1 MLTFE
6 EKCSETFSMASSPTH
21 GSPDVQISSR
31 LVTIWG
37 MTDQQLLEA
46 EPGGQRRCVADV
58 SIHRSCA
65 AAVRTEFLMDLRYL
79 ALDGGVGKLARD
91 REQRSAS
98 LAFLVAESSVGVT
111 LAAED
116 DGRATVVTLC
126 HMLLS

>member
-1 MLTFE
+1 
-6 EKCSETFSMASSPTH
+6 MASSLTH
-21 GSPDVQISSR
+21 GSPDVQIPSR

-37 MTDQQLLEA
+37 MTEIVQQLLAA
-46 EPGGQRRCVADV
+46 EPGGQRRCTADV
-58 SIHRSCA
+58 NIHRSCA
-65 AAVRTEFLMDLRYL
+65 PAVRTEFLMDLRYL

-91 REQRSAS
+91 REQRSAA
-98 LAFLVAESSVGVT
+98 LAFLVKESSVGVT